1 MGEKYF
7 ELPNPP
13 DHLRQKCHQIIG
25 ALGIE
30 PRILAPHPSGLAT
43 GVLPLWGHLSKKTFY
58 GGVKLSKTQL
68 GGASTH
74 LIRKTFLGTLAQT
87 LASMQSNHKSLKP
100 RSTILSLPPYFHSRD
115 NEL

>member
-30 PRILAPHPSGLAT
+30 PRFLAPHPSGLAT

-74 LIRKTFLGTLAQT
+74 LIQENVSGHPCPEIGLDAK
-87 LASMQSNHKSLKP
+87 QSQIIEAKFNNSFP
-100 RSTILSLPPYFHSRD
+100 STILPFT
-115 NEL
+115 